1 MKRYG
6 LLKIS
11 SVILAILGALN
22 LASVLVIILDIGRIT
37 GIGVIN
43 SMRVYFSLL
52 NKSSTVLIGC
62 YVLGFGS
69 GIYGILNSRRFE
81 RGRLCVILGAIT
93 IAVFIVSLIFEI
105 VEGFEPD
112 YLINGITGVL
122 FPALYIAGGVQNMQ
136 RFKNGETPAE
146 EFIGRRLG

>member
-1 MKRYG
+1 MM
-6 LLKIS
+6 
-11 SVILAILGALN
+11 A
-22 LASVLVIILDIGRIT
+22 
-37 GIGVIN
+37 
-43 SMRVYFSLL
+43 
-52 NKSSTVLIGC
+52 C

-69 GIYGILNSRRFE
+69 GIYGILNSRRFK
-81 RGRLCVILGAIT
+81 RGRICVILGAIT

-105 VEGFEPD
+105 VEGFETD
-112 YLINGITGVL
+112 YLVNAITGVL